1 MAMTESKL
9 RRIIKEEAVR
19 LLRNRGG
26 LREAAGLSLGRS
38 AAEEDGA
45 GRWVVGDEGY
55 TLSDAP
61 RDVAEAWYNFTVAVS
76 DLEEFMNDTYPD
88 TEADG
93 KPLTV
98 GDAAV
103 HQAKTFLTER

>member
-9 RRIIKEEAVR
+9 RQIIKEEAKGM
-19 LLRNRGG
+19 LRRRRG

-45 GRWVVGDEGY
+45 GRWVVGNEGY

-61 RDVAEAWYNFTVAVS
+61 RDVAEAWYNFTVAVA
-76 DLEEFMNDTYPD
+76 DLEPFMGDTYPD

-93 KPLTV
+93 DPLTV